1 MERVRGVILRGDGSG
16 SGLALTPSLLRA
28 TSTALVDNL
37 AELHAVD
44 PTRPGLAEAM
54 IAHNL
59 EMATQLTACI
69 ALAISAN
76 DDFATPDTDPSG
88 SALAVPVQPELAA

>member
-1 MERVRGVILRGDGSG
+1 MIAYRHIAGRIVTIGSKVWTVERAEAQRRFY
-16 SGLALTPSLLRA
+16 
-28 TSTALVDNL
+28 VDDISDL
-37 AELHAVD
+37 ERRIK

-88 SALAVPVQPELAA
+88 SALAVPVSMENAA

>member
-1 MERVRGVILRGDGSG
+1 MIAYRHNAGRIVTIGGKVWTVERAEAQRRFH
-16 SGLALTPSLLRA
+16 
-28 TSTALVDNL
+28 VDDIADVERRL
-37 AELHAVD
+37 K
-44 PTRPGLAEAM
+44 PTRPDLAETM

-59 EMATQLTACI
+59 EMATQLSACI

-88 SALAVPVQPELAA
+88 SALAVPVSMGAAA

>member
-1 MERVRGVILRGDGSG
+1 MIAYRHFAGRIVTVGGKVWTVERAEPQRRFY
-16 SGLALTPSLLRA
+16 
-28 TSTALVDNL
+28 VDDISDL
-37 AELHAVD
+37 ERRIK

-88 SALAVPVQPELAA
+88 SALAVPVSMGAAA

>member
-1 MERVRGVILRGDGSG
+1 MIAYRHYAGRIVTVGGKVWTVER
-16 SGLALTPSLLRA
+16 
-28 TSTALVDNL
+28 
-37 AELHAVD
+37 AEAQRRFYLDDIDVQERKLK
-44 PTRPGLAEAM
+44 PTRPDLAETM

-59 EMATQLTACI
+59 EMATQLSACI

>member
-1 MERVRGVILRGDGSG
+1 MIAYRHSAGRIVTIGGKVWTVER
-16 SGLALTPSLLRA
+16 
-28 TSTALVDNL
+28 
-37 AELHAVD
+37 AEAQRRFYLDDIDVQERKLK
-44 PTRPGLAEAM
+44 PTRPDLAETM

-59 EMATQLTACI
+59 EMATQLSACI

-76 DDFATPDTDPSG
+76 DDFAAPDTDPSG